1 MRSSEFIFS
10 CFVSV
15 RHLPKPLSKSCQ
27 WQSQFHLSLKHI
39 FVAAG
44 PCVARTSPPTQPFWS
59 PIWSILTRSEFPLLG
74 PRVPKTLF
82 YSLAK
87 IRETLCSDLI
97 GLKLDTAERCV
108 YSSKFFARVKE
119 DPLSKSYLRSMAIQV
134 VEFSNGGYR
143 IRKVWIYD
151 WKWGSEPIFA
161 VLQCKANSW

>member
-119 DPLSKSYLRSMAIQV
+119 DPLSKSYLRSMQ
-134 VEFSNGGYR
+134 YR
-143 IRKVWIYD
+143 KDRLTSGRERSKC
-151 WKWGSEPIFA
+151 SSA
-161 VLQCKANSW
+161 AA